1 MKPPALIKLFLRQ
14 LKQFVK
20 KNSFILVE
28 REASKEFMASR
39 GMSMA
44 MLTDVILSLEP
55 KDCFDG
61 PEADRDPAYA
71 TWTVAEFAPVYNGEM
86 LYLKM
91 SIRVDIEQAKCLSV
105 KTHVERR
112 KTDDLSLIHI

>member
-1 MKPPALIKLFLRQ
+1 MKPPALIELFLRQ
-14 LKQFVK
+14 PKQFVE
-20 KNSFILVE
+20 KNSCILAE

-39 GMSMA
+39 GMSMV

-61 PEADRDPAYA
+61 PEADRDPTYA

-105 KTHVERR
+105 KAHVERR
-112 KTDDLSLIHI
+112 KTDD

>member
-14 LKQFVK
+14 LKQFVE

-28 REASKEFMASR
+28 REASREFMASR
-39 GMSMA
+39 GMSMV

-61 PEADRDPAYA
+61 PEADRDPHIRHVDRCRVRARLQRGDA
-71 TWTVAEFAPVYNGEM
+71 LPEDVYSSG
-86 LYLKM
+86 
-91 SIRVDIEQAKCLSV
+91 
-105 KTHVERR
+105 H
-112 KTDDLSLIHI
+112 